1 MGGAASQDSY
11 HHGRALQLVV
21 IHARKLRT
29 KTRHPGYLKQESWS
43 AQLAGEQ
50 ERSQISLPGFG
61 FTRSSISC
69 ASVGAADALARLDA
83 NPKRHA
89 SKQRQNP
96 PNVYSYLTGPELES
110 AIRGCTAVAAA
121 YTSVPPARIVQSWQ
135 FEQ

>member
-11 HHGRALQLVV
+11 HHGRALQLVL

-29 KTRHPGYLKQESWS
+29 KTRQPGYLKQESWS

-69 ASVGAADALARLDA
+69 ASVGAADALARRCKSEEA
-83 NPKRHA
+83 C
-89 SKQRQNP
+89 KQAAA
-96 PNVYSYLTGPELES
+96 ES
-110 AIRGCTAVAAA
+110 AQRVFLSDRT
-121 YTSVPPARIVQSWQ
+121 
-135 FEQ
+135 